1 ALGCSRGKRR
11 GMAAGR
17 IAPAAA
23 ARALQ
28 QEALASLHLVAP
40 RGWRHEFL
48 RGGGP
53 DHEACPT
60 SRLAARDA
68 ARREAALVVAANDG
82 RIFQKLVFAQQ
93 AQAPAPMAGAAPIPA

>member
-17 IAPAAA
+17 IAAAA
-23 ARALQ
+23 AASALQ
-28 QEALASLHLVAP
+28 QEALAGLYLVAP

-53 DHEACPT
+53 DHEACPA

-82 RIFQKLVFAQQ
+82 RIFQKPVFAPQ
-93 AQAPAPMAGAAPIPA
+93 PPPPPPLSGAARIRH